1 MLNMLAFDYGASSG
15 RAIAGIYDGQVLK
28 LEELHRFANEP
39 VMINGSLNWDILRL
53 YHEMKQGIS
62 KCAKSCYSA
71 IASIGI
77 DTWGVDFGLLDAA
90 GRLLGNPY
98 HYRDANTEGI
108 LDEAFK
114 IVPSKEIYRQTGI
127 QFMEFN
133 SLFQLLSM
141 KLKDVSILDK
151 AETLLFTPD
160 LMRYFLTGEK
170 STEYTIASTS
180 QMLDA
185 AKGDWALELLKR
197 FGIPTKMLTPVVD
210 AGTVAGRLSEKVAG
224 ELGTGRIPVVAIA
237 EHDTASAVVSVPAL
251 EGNYAYLSSGT
262 WSLLGVEAPSPVIND
277 ASFKLNYT
285 NEGGF
290 GKKTR
295 LLKNIMGLWLYQECK
310 REWDK
315 SGEPMTFDELEAG
328 AIGAKPFAALID
340 PDDIGFLRPGHMTS
354 KIKDYCVRTG
364 QTPPETKPAVVRC
377 ILESLALKYRMTLG
391 GLEDILGYKLPVLHI
406 VGGGC
411 KNTVLSQFTANAIG
425 RPVIAGPVEATAT
438 GNLIAQLIALGELA
452 GLKEGR
458 EIVRRSLPVVEYTPA
473 VTAAW
478 DDAYVKFL
486 KLTLN
491 DSK

>member
-15 RAIAGIYDGQVLK
+15 RAIAGIYDGKTLK

-53 YHEMKQGIS
+53 FHEMKQGIS
-62 KCAKSCYSA
+62 KCTKTQYSA

-77 DTWGVDFGLLDAA
+77 DTWGVDFGLLDAS

-114 IVPSKEIYRQTGI
+114 IVPANEVYGQTGI

-141 KLKDVSILDK
+141 KLKSISILEK

-185 AKGDWALELLKR
+185 STGGWAMDLLKR
-197 FGIPTKMLTPVVD
+197 FGIPVNILTQIVD
-210 AGTVAGRLSEKVAG
+210 AGTVTGKLSERVAA
-224 ELGTGRIPVVAIA
+224 ELGTNRIPVVAVA

-251 EGNYAYLSSGT
+251 EGRYAYLSSGT

-277 ASFKLNYT
+277 ATFKLNYT

-290 GKKTR
+290 GRKTR

-310 REWDK
+310 REWERA
-315 SGEPMTFDELEAG
+315 GEAISFDELEAG
-328 AIGAKPFAALID
+328 AASAEPFAALID
-340 PDDIGFLRPGHMTS
+340 PDDISFMRPGHMTA
-354 KIKDYCVRTG
+354 KIQDYCVKTG
-364 QTPPETKPAVVRC
+364 QKPPETKPAVVRC
-377 ILESLALKYRMTLG
+377 ILESLALKYRVALD
-391 GLEDILGYKLPVLHI
+391 GLEEILGYKLPVLHI

-411 KNTVLSQFTANAIG
+411 KNTTLSQFTANAIG
-425 RPVIAGPVEATAT
+425 RPVITGPIEATAT
-438 GNLIAQLIALGELA
+438 GNLVAQLIALGEV
-452 GLKEGR
+452 GSHKEGR
-458 EIVRRSLPVVEYTPA
+458 ELVRRSFPAVEYTPVNSA
-473 VTAAW
+473 QW
-478 DDAYVKFL
+478 NDAYAKFL
-486 KLTLN
+486 KLTREEV
-491 DSK
+491 K

>member
-1 MLNMLAFDYGASSG
+1 MLNILAFDYGASSG
-15 RAIAGIYDGQVLK
+15 RAIAGIYDGQTLK

-39 VMINGSLNWDILRL
+39 VMTNGSLNWDILRL
-53 YHEMKQGIS
+53 YHEMKQGIGKS
-62 KCAKSCYSA
+62 KKSGYQA

-77 DTWGVDFGLLDAA
+77 DTWGVDFGLLDAS

-114 IVPSKEIYRQTGI
+114 IVPSEEIYRQTGI
-127 QFMEFN
+127 QFLEFN

-141 KLKDVSILDK
+141 RLKNVSILEK

-185 AKGDWALELLKR
+185 AKGDWAFDLINR
-197 FGIPTKMLTPVVD
+197 FGIPTNILTQIVD
-210 AGTVAGRLSEKVAG
+210 AGTIAGKLSERVAG
-224 ELGTGRIPVVAIA
+224 ELGTGRIPVVATA
-237 EHDTASAVVSVPAL
+237 EHDTASAVVSVPAF
-251 EGNYAYLSSGT
+251 EGKYAYLSSGT
-262 WSLLGVEAPSPVIND
+262 WSLLGVEASSPVIND

-290 GKKTR
+290 GRKTR
-295 LLKNIMGLWLYQECK
+295 LLKNIMGLWIYQECK

-315 SGEPMTFDELEAG
+315 SEEAMSFDELEAG
-328 AIGAKPFAALID
+328 AAGAEPFAALID
-340 PDDIGFLRPGHMTS
+340 PDDISFMRPGHMTA
-354 KIKDYCVRTG
+354 KIRDYCVKSG
-364 QTPPETKPAVVRC
+364 QKPPETKPAMVRC
-377 ILESLALKYRMTLG
+377 ILESLALKYRMALD
-391 GLEDILGYKLPVLHI
+391 GLEGILGYKLPVLHI

-411 KNTVLSQFTANAIG
+411 KNTILSQFTANAIG
-425 RPVIAGPVEATAT
+425 RPVITGPIEATAT
-438 GNLIAQLIALGELA
+438 GNLITQLIALGEV
-452 GLKEGR
+452 GSLKEGR
-458 EIVRRSLPVVEYTPA
+458 ELVRRSFPAVEYTPA
-473 VTAAW
+473 DTAIW

-486 KLTLN
+486 ELAKN
-491 DSK
+491 V